1 MTTLGVFMCMDMDT
15 KMDTKISKVSN
26 YEDCS
31 DNLTCSN
38 HVTPIIQRNQQLS
51 GKEIQNRMAAD
62 FLCVKSTFQN
72 VKNTHQ
78 NVNKT
83 L

>member
-1 MTTLGVFMCMDMDT
+1 MDMDT
-15 KMDTKISKVSN
+15 NMDTKISKVSN
-26 YEDCS
+26 YANYS
-31 DNLTCSN
+31 DDLTCSN

-62 FLCVKSTFQN
+62 FLCAKSTFQN

>member
-1 MTTLGVFMCMDMDT
+1 MCMDMDT
-15 KMDTKISKVSN
+15 KMDTKISKASN
-26 YEDCS
+26 CADCS

>member
-1 MTTLGVFMCMDMDT
+1 MCMDMDT
-15 KMDTKISKVSN
+15 NVDTKILKASN
-26 YEDCS
+26 YADCS
-31 DNLTCSN
+31 NNLTCSN

>member
-1 MTTLGVFMCMDMDT
+1 MCMDMDT
-15 KMDTKISKVSN
+15 NMDTKISEVSKHA
-26 YEDCS
+26 DCS
-31 DNLTCSN
+31 NILTCSN

-51 GKEIQNRMAAD
+51 GKEIQNRMTAD